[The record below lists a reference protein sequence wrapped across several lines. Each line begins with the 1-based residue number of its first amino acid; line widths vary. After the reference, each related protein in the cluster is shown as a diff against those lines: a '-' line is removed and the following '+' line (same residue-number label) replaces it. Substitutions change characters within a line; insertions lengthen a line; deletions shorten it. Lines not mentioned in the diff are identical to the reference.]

1 MTSRFIGFFPGN
13 GGEPHVFQRD
23 FWSERAI
30 RRALERFLDQSSDE
44 LRGKQILDYGA
55 GTSPFSSLAAAIGAR
70 MLPADIGDPAPGVIS
85 IAADGRIDLRDSS
98 VDAIVS
104 TQVLEHVPDVQR
116 YFGEA
121 LRVLRPGA
129 PMFLSTHGDWV
140 LHRIPT
146 DFRRWTV
153 DGLRY
158 ECELAGFELQSV
170 DSAIGILASS
180 THLRA
185 MVINGVLAKVPF
197 LRWSRPLVS
206 LATNLRMGLED
217 LITPASVMASHPQ
230 LVIVVARK
238 PRAG

>member
-1 MTSRFIGFFPGN
+1 MGSRFKGFLPGN
-13 GGEPHVFQRD
+13 GSEPHLFQRD
-23 FWSERAI
+23 FWAERAI
-30 RRALERFLDQSSDE
+30 RHALAGFLERSREE

-85 IAADGRIDLRDSS
+85 IAADGRIDLPDSS

-116 YFGEA
+116 YFAEA
-121 LRVLRPGA
+121 RRVLRPGA

-158 ECELAGFELQSV
+158 ECELAGFEL
-170 DSAIGILASS
+170 DGIETAIGILASS

-185 MVINGVLAKVPF
+185 MVMDGVLAKVPF
-197 LRWSRPLVS
+197 LGWLRPVLS
-206 LATNLRMGLED
+206 LTANLRMGLED

-230 LVIVVARK
+230 LLIVVARK
-238 PRAG
+238 ARAS